1 MRNSSQHL
9 IPESESLPRVEA
21 GEDPKRPYAAAVRAL
36 ASRLFP
42 TGSEPFVGAG
52 PQVEALFDDFG
63 HVRSLTTSGSQGL
76 FMEPFT
82 GTAREHV
89 RKFLA
94 TTEMVNA
101 LGLRHVE
108 LVDDEETTNL
118 LGTTVA
124 FRQVATIDGAAIPVR
139 GGYVHVY
146 LDTQGRVY
154 NVNSSLRQGRK
165 PAKGLKQIAAQ
176 AAIERAKD
184 SFGGSQEFTMVKA
197 ELRLSAHNG
206 RLDPVYQVTLGTE
219 EPRKLALVLVRAT
232 TGEVVYRTN
241 RLRTSTRSGSE
252 EVRFAAAAAAAAT
265 ANGGMAGRA
274 FLRIPNHQTPI
285 TQQVHDI
292 IMESL
297 PDKTVL
303 KNGNCTMYIGR
314 TKKEVRCKADG
325 TFNYKP
331 GDPEFSAVC
340 TFFAFHIQMELM
352 KKWGMKTNTKAIPIF
367 VDDPSVRD
375 NAYFDPENYEIH
387 LGVGSG
393 LPMGLAKY
401 IAYDL
406 GVTWH
411 ENGHHIVFLQTP
423 GNDLP
428 GSEGGA
434 MHESNGDMQ
443 DLLMDFWFRLVFGA
457 QLGHTLTADDI
468 TKDPLIIGVYAAS
481 PDGIRVQKNK
491 KTTPRDKTGEV
502 HDDGLISGGAT
513 ADLLVAMATATGTTL
528 KTELENYGKLLVA
541 HLALVPAHK
550 VTFVDALQAFITADR
565 QLFAGAYQQKIVKAF
580 SDHGIKTATSSTGS
594 GKVPVI
600 IVRRLHD
607 AAAA

>member
-9 IPESESLPRVEA
+9 IPESDSLPRVGA

-42 TGSEPFVGAG
+42 TGSEPFIGTG

-63 HVRSLTTSGSQGL
+63 HLRSLTTSGAQGL
-76 FMEPFT
+76 FTETFT
-82 GTAREHV
+82 GTAREHAK
-89 RKFLA
+89 KFLA

-124 FRQVATIDGAAIPVR
+124 FRQVATVDGNQIPVR

-146 LDTQGRVY
+146 LDNQGRVY
-154 NVNSSLRQGRK
+154 NVNSSLRHGRK
-165 PAKGLKQIAAQ
+165 PVKGLKQITAE
-176 AAIERAKD
+176 AAIDRAKA
-184 SFGGSQEFTMVKA
+184 SFGGSQEFTTTKA

-206 RLDPVYQVTLGTE
+206 RLDPVWQVTLGTE
-219 EPRKLALVLVRAT
+219 EPRKMALFLVRAT

-241 RLRTSTRSGSE
+241 RLRTSTRADAAG
-252 EVRFAAAAAAAAT
+252 RFAAAQAAAS
-265 ANGGMAGRA
+265 ANAGVAGRA

-303 KNGNCTMYIGR
+303 KNHNCTIYIGR
-314 TKKEVRCKADG
+314 TKKEVRAKADG

-352 KKWGMKTNTKAIPIF
+352 KKWGMKANTKPIPIY

-468 TKDPLIIGVYAAS
+468 AKDPLIIGVYAAS

-491 KTTPRDKTGEV
+491 KSTPRDKTGEV
-502 HDDGLISGGAT
+502 HDDGLISGGAK
-513 ADLLVAMATATGTTL
+513 ADLLVAMATAPGTTL

-550 VTFVDALQAFITADR
+550 VTFVDALKAMLTADQ
-565 QLFAGAYQQKIVKAF
+565 QLFAGAYKQKIIKAF

-600 IVRRLHD
+600 IVRRFHD
-607 AAAA
+607 AVAA